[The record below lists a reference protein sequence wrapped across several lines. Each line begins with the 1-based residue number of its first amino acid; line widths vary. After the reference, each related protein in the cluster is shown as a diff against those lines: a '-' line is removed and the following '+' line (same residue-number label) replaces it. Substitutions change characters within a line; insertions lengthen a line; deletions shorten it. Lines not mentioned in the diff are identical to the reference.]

1 MDDEMT
7 ESAVR
12 PTILVALTPADQEP
26 VVMELLEAG
35 FIVLE
40 ARTPEDLAAATTSSE
55 PFGLAVV
62 DTTLAPQQAVASIQA
77 LRQQRGQFPTLFL
90 TSPESFDAVDE
101 AGISADDEL
110 AMRPIAAD
118 SVRWRV
124 EAMVVRSSIDPTT
137 GAADSELAGET
148 LHQLN
153 NRSPILAV
161 FNPKGG
167 VGKTT
172 LATNLAAML
181 QVRKGRSV
189 LLVDADTVTGHVAL
203 SLGMK
208 GLRGVADT
216 WGAEMAGDFHEP
228 LLNLAAKHSSGIR
241 VATMTTDPL
250 AMPHLDPGRVTET
263 LLEARDAVDA
273 VIVDLHPSYSD
284 VNLAIFATATRI
296 LVPVTPDLP
305 AVRAAVQLTRVAGEL
320 GVRDRLSLVVNR
332 AGSGISVADIEKT
345 TGLKSIAGVRSAGI
359 LLVRAGNFG
368 RTLVEQCPNERVTED
383 FDRLA
388 DRILELVGAATP
400 AHAADRSGARA
411 RRRYAGGLLRPKAAP
426 KVAPTSVPAAT

>member
-1 MDDEMT
+1 MIHLEDDV
-7 ESAVR
+7 ARVVDR
-12 PTILVALTPADQEP
+12 PAILVALTPADQEP
-26 VVMELLEAG
+26 VVMELLDAG
-35 FIVLE
+35 FVVLE
-40 ARTPEDLAAATTSSE
+40 ARTPEDLAAAVSSTE
-55 PFGLAVV
+55 PFALAVV
-62 DTTLAPQQAVASIQA
+62 DTTLAPLQAVAAIQA

-101 AGISADDEL
+101 AGVDAADEL
-110 AMRPIAAD
+110 AMRPISAD

-124 EAMVVRSSIDPTT
+124 EAMVVRSSVDATS
-137 GAADSELAGET
+137 GEADSGLAGET
-148 LHQLN
+148 LHQLTT
-153 NRSPILAV
+153 SGPILAV

-172 LATNLAAML
+172 IATNLAAML
-181 QVRKGRSV
+181 QIRKGRSV
-189 LLVDADTVTGHVAL
+189 LLVDADTVTGHVGL

-216 WGAEMAGDFHEP
+216 WGREMAGDAHEP
-228 LLNLAAKHSSGIR
+228 LMNLAAKHSSGIR
-241 VATMTTDPL
+241 VATLTTDPL
-250 AMPHLDPGRVTET
+250 AMPHLDPDRVTET
-263 LLEARDAVDA
+263 LLEARDAVDT
-273 VIVDLHPSYSD
+273 VIVDLHPSYGD

-332 AGSGISVADIEKT
+332 ANSGISVADIEKT
-345 TGLKSIAGVRSAGI
+345 TGLKSIAEVRSAGI

-368 RTLVEQCPNERVTED
+368 RTLVEQCPNERVTDD

-388 DRILELVGAATP
+388 DRVLELVGAKVPSHAT
-400 AHAADRSGARA
+400 ARAGART
-411 RRRYAGGLLRPKAAP
+411 RPRYAGGLLRPKAE
-426 KVAPTSVPAAT
+426 PAT